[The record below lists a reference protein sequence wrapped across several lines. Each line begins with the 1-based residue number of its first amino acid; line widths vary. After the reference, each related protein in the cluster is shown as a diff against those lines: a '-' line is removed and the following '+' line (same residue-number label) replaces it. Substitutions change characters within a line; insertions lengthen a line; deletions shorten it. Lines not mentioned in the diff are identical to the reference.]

1 MNRRFYV
8 TAFAVLFLFIFYGIQ
23 SFIDA
28 NPQKN
33 PEPVLSPE
41 DRDFLS
47 SKLSEAAATAPV
59 SKEPATAGA
68 PTQSYSSR
76 DCMRTLESSLTETG
90 FRSNLEQLLIR
101 QAGPWLYSNEPVNP
115 PNASTDSK
123 LMYALAQMDGFERQ
137 PNIKPDL
144 AAAYRLLLEVNE
156 EDPDNSAPLVMALV
170 IQDSLNNT
178 AEVQKILT
186 KIQKTTRFENPMY
199 AVYGQVFDAVQT
211 PENLIQ
217 AFLVYRKLPV
227 LDYEA
232 IGHVL
237 KKYPEA
243 KVGEQLIANGLN
255 KNNKRLDI
263 DWSAADYSLGLGIMQ
278 KLKPQASYP
287 NLPDLYKMKGTG
299 NSIDVDISFAL
310 IESKCSIEGLN
321 TLVDHLKN

>member
-101 QAGPWLYSNEPVNP
+101 QAGPWLYSN
-115 PNASTDSK
+115 
-123 LMYALAQMDGFERQ
+123 
-137 PNIKPDL
+137 
-144 AAAYRLLLEVNE
+144 
-156 EDPDNSAPLVMALV
+156 
-170 IQDSLNNT
+170 
-178 AEVQKILT
+178 
-186 KIQKTTRFENPMY
+186 
-199 AVYGQVFDAVQT
+199 
-211 PENLIQ
+211 
-217 AFLVYRKLPV
+217 
-227 LDYEA
+227 
-232 IGHVL
+232 
-237 KKYPEA
+237 
-243 KVGEQLIANGLN
+243 
-255 KNNKRLDI
+255 
-263 DWSAADYSLGLGIMQ
+263 
-278 KLKPQASYP
+278 
-287 NLPDLYKMKGTG
+287 
-299 NSIDVDISFAL
+299 
-310 IESKCSIEGLN
+310 
-321 TLVDHLKN
+321 